1 MAEILD
7 ESKHTVSSSKTTTL
21 GQPDRSM
28 RGSSVPSQDRD
39 VEPMDMAPR
48 RRPSAFIETGLSGE
62 DPLIDA
68 KLERSSSRPQ
78 LQVRLRSKVEI
89 HEPELVEWGE
99 HEPSIGPRVVYQ
111 SNAAALRGSGF
122 NARNVTRLF
131 MLALLLATIISTFL
145 DSPFVKSGV
154 SPIGAKAGPIDPA
167 SNPAIRTL
175 PEEHIKR
182 ANSPTDVCTR
192 WSQQT
197 AVVNN
202 TMYIYGGRATTQAGQ
217 NGNTWSMYFDL
228 ASMLM
233 S

>member
-1 MAEILD
+1 MAEIFH
-7 ESKHTVSSSKTTTL
+7 ESKHTISSSKTTTL
-21 GQPDRSM
+21 RQSNPSV
-28 RGSSVPSQDRD
+28 RGSSVLSQDRD

-48 RRPSAFIETGLSGE
+48 RRRSAFIETGLSGE

-68 KLERSSSRPQ
+68 KLERSSSRPG
-78 LQVRLRSKVEI
+78 LQVRFRSKVEI
-89 HEPELVEWGE
+89 HEPKPVKWGE
-99 HEPSIGPRVVYQ
+99 DEPSIGPHTVYQ
-111 SNAAALRGSGF
+111 SNAADVRGSGF
-122 NARNVTRLF
+122 NACNVMRLL
-131 MLALLLATIISTFL
+131 MLALLLATVIPTSL
-145 DSPFVKSGV
+145 GSPFVKSGV
-154 SPIGAKAGPIDPA
+154 SPIGAKASPIDPT

-175 PEEHIKR
+175 REEHVKR

-202 TMYIYGGRATTQAGQ
+202 TMYIYGGQATTQAGQ

-228 ASMLM
+228 ARMLT